1 MYLPPDSGQL
11 VLNFSKAKSS
21 QKKPGRPRG
30 PQKSLTELMT
40 LRKANA
46 ALEETNVRLKE
57 QLEAQIANK
66 IDVQA
71 KLDAEIT
78 RMMGLEQECEAL
90 RQEVYRWRHLQQGLE
105 DRLRG
110 RGTCREFIDPRIDKL
125 EDLRRDNERMK
136 GELEKFRRSQVELEE
151 KAAAARADL
160 KRSRDEQIKVH
171 AESIDQR
178 SREMAEKEEI
188 VVRLEHCKR
197 EGEATKARLEA
208 ERTASGT
215 RHQPEEICKALH
227 DADVKGRS
235 ESARWNEE
243 EKAPQSVI
251 KVEEVTIPSLQQ
263 EASSKTLNRDPEPSK
278 VSRRGSEASL
288 GCASTTIWVS
298 ESNRGISLGKR
309 KRASSRSPI
318 CKDDISVH
326 IVVDSEVTSVD
337 ETSKGRQTFPSPL
350 FTQPKIKLQSKA
362 ELRTQLGILPV
373 HVRKDITTT
382 TRRKTRSA
390 HKLEPVSPPAS
401 PGLCKAPESLTD
413 GDGGSKSK
421 SGGAD
426 EGGLGFL

>member
-78 RMMGLEQECEAL
+78 RMTGLKQECEAL

-188 VVRLEHCKR
+188 VDCVWDPPPTRRYIVVGHHFPDSV
-197 EGEATKARLEA
+197 A
-208 ERTASGT
+208 EVPFLS
-215 RHQPEEICKALH
+215 QEICKALH

-426 EGGLGFL
+426 EGGLGFP